1 MITLRVLMHLPLTA
15 CMYIKYSL
23 DRGYI
28 EVTTAYVIA
37 RQGISLTIYI
47 GGNVNNIHVFFDK

>member
-1 MITLRVLMHLPLTA
+1 MITLRVLIHLPLTA

-28 EVTTAYVIA
+28 EVIQ
-37 RQGISLTIYI
+37 RLM
-47 GGNVNNIHVFFDK
+47 